1 MVEKSAWAGQGV
13 SPHPHPQPSFC
24 LPPSTIFVG
33 ASRPSPGI
41 VTAHANTTYGPRV
54 TGDPC
59 KSQVNDVTFFS
70 GNFFCM
76 SISFAPT
83 GPIVTALRGKTL
95 VKRLWPLLLTPHY
108 KFHSL
113 YFYSFL
119 PIMCF
124 MHLILVLVFQS
135 HYQHASLYLEE
146 LYMNNG
152 RFLDTR
158 LLTR

>member
-70 GNFFCM
+70 GNFFLYVYLICSNRAYRNSSKRGNCCEEVM
-76 SISFAPT
+76 ASVVDSPLLVSLVIFLFFFSHNVFHAFHFGISFP
-83 GPIVTALRGKTL
+83 K
-95 VKRLWPLLLTPHY
+95 PLATCVII
-108 KFHSL
+108 F
-113 YFYSFL
+113 
-119 PIMCF
+119 
-124 MHLILVLVFQS
+124 
-135 HYQHASLYLEE
+135 
-146 LYMNNG
+146 
-152 RFLDTR
+152 
-158 LLTR
+158 